1 MKITVNSLQ
10 DTFTKLYELLDTHK
24 KVYYCRFGDGDIN
37 IMSGNGRCIEH
48 AASPELQKELV
59 ESFTIEDSNYLR
71 GVMVK
76 EPIFDGHQ
84 LRTRNNSPDE
94 MIAINFINEIFSE
107 RDEIV
112 FDSHV
117 LLTYIAVE
125 QQELMVDFLD
135 RFIRPK
141 KKLFI
146 GSVEKNA
153 MERLVGKI
161 DYYVKIPVA
170 EVNEQ
175 TIFPGAYYFIDE
187 WWPKVLDV
195 IDDVELVL
203 PSAGMAGRVITKRLW
218 NLDKD
223 IHSIELGSMVD
234 AVVGKMSRSIWAKNN
249 NDEKIRNLLKEF

>member
-94 MIAINFINEIFSE
+94 MIAIN
-107 RDEIV
+107 
-112 FDSHV
+112 